1 SLTAGHDL
9 RLDTVSTVRS
19 QESDW
24 GKDNWRREHIQTESG
39 SRIHTAGDLVLSA
52 GRDISATAADVTT
65 DAALTAQAGR
75 DLRLNA
81 GNSVTDLAEHSKESS
96 RGLLSGHSSERH
108 DEVHTR
114 QAVSTELSGE
124 TVHLQSGRDISVS
137 GSNV

>member
-1 SLTAGHDL
+1 M
-9 RLDTVSTVRS
+9 
-19 QESDW
+19 
-24 GKDNWRREHIQTESG
+24 
-39 SRIHTAGDLVLSA
+39 LSA

-114 QAVSTELSGE
+114 QAVSTELS
-124 TVHLQSGRDISVS
+124 
-137 GSNV
+137 